1 MSPWQPVMLWEDIF
15 TSLDVVT
22 TKPDVGGAL
31 LEQVEASGKHPGAEL
46 EKQVQLGAL
55 SLEDLEAELSRR
67 RDVAAQNSS

>member
-1 MSPWQPVMLWEDIF
+1 M
-15 TSLDVVT
+15 
-22 TKPDVGGAL
+22 
-31 LEQVEASGKHPGAEL
+31 LEQVEAKGKHPGTEL